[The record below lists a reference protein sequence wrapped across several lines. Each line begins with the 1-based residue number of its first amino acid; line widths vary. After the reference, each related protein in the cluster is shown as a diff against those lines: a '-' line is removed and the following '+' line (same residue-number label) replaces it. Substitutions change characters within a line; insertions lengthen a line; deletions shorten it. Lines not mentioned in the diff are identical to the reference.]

1 MAISTEWN
9 QRKNTNKAVIDI
21 LYLLIRRA
29 VMAGYEYKVL
39 TQKDKFFSRKFD
51 PEQLQAAL
59 NSYANEGWRL
69 ITAATA
75 EIGSGIGSRDEIIFM
90 LERERP

>member
-1 MAISTEWN
+1 M
-9 QRKNTNKAVIDI
+9 KVI
-21 LYLLIRRA
+21 
-29 VMAGYEYKVL
+29 YEYKVL

-59 NSYANEGWRL
+59 NSYATEGWRL
-69 ITAATA
+69 VTAATA